1 MIKRKDKVRKNIMDK
16 AMDKTD
22 EQDLDVLNINEKFA
36 KRFEFNKKRE
46 YLEKATKKFG
56 EKAIFD
62 KNQDE
67 DDSENNES
75 EDSDAELINPKVMEK
90 FISTMIMLQD
100 DKGAQELLKTNDHLF
115 KEEDFDDLKKKEI
128 SNKEDKLTVKEM
140 LLKSGEDQ
148 DENNIYSVNYK
159 PKLIVDTELNK
170 IKSDL
175 IEAAKK
181 DKNLD
186 KQGDEDFLVKKKKN
200 IEEEEQEK
208 EELFE
213 ELKNKN
219 IEDLDLNEIITVK
232 NY

>member
-1 MIKRKDKVRKNIMDK
+1 
-16 AMDKTD
+16 
-22 EQDLDVLNINEKFA
+22 
-36 KRFEFNKKRE
+36 
-46 YLEKATKKFG
+46 
-56 EKAIFD
+56 
-62 KNQDE
+62 
-67 DDSENNES
+67 
-75 EDSDAELINPKVMEK
+75 MEK

>member
-1 MIKRKDKVRKNIMDK
+1 MDW
-16 AMDKTD
+16 TL
-22 EQDLDVLNINEKFA
+22 QRRFPNHINTI
-36 KRFEFNKKRE
+36 R
-46 YLEKATKKFG
+46 
-56 EKAIFD
+56 I
-62 KNQDE
+62 
-67 DDSENNES
+67 
-75 EDSDAELINPKVMEK
+75 
-90 FISTMIMLQD
+90 
-100 DKGAQELLKTNDHLF
+100 
-115 KEEDFDDLKKKEI
+115 
-128 SNKEDKLTVKEM
+128 
-140 LLKSGEDQ
+140 
-148 DENNIYSVNYK
+148 
-159 PKLIVDTELNK
+159 K

-208 EELFE
+208 EELFD